1 MYVWGK
7 ALKEARRIL
16 ALLKANRHDIFTWV
30 RSMSP
35 CPPTNNE
42 RGETHGWRNGKG
54 GWMKRCSL
62 KASYLEYQTS
72 AEVPQVPPLV
82 HVVLWQNQVFVSN
95 TSFGATSHAP
105 TQYSSLLFC
114 LSFS

>member
-42 RGETHGWRNGKG
+42 SGETHGWRNGKG
-54 GWMKRCSL
+54 GGMKRCSL

-72 AEVPQVPPLV
+72 AEVPQVPPFV
-82 HVVLWQNQVFVSN
+82 HVVLWRNQAFVSKAGFA
-95 TSFGATSHAP
+95 TTSHAP
-105 TQYSSLLFC
+105 IHYYSLLFF
-114 LSFS
+114 LTFS